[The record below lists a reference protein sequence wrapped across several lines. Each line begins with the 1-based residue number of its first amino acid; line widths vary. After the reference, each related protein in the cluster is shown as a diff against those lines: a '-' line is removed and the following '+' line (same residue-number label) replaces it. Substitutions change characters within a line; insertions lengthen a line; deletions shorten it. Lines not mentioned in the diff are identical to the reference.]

1 MMIIEEPKVT
11 KNSPR
16 KITSNSDYSA
26 THNKDDDDNHI
37 TESSAEDRKKDE
49 GINKDNHDSGM
60 ELEEDI
66 ETLEFNPDNNLAE
79 ELFYKCIRSWFKAK
93 QGKIYLHKGE
103 FLAIIDKFKKRIN
116 ADIDAY
122 VQLASEPE
130 TWDNYGNHINQRC
143 EVLIQAAGIQ
153 NEVQLINSEDFTAA
167 HLANRTINF
176 VNQEFLEKE
185 MNRLNTKKAN
195 LQRPQLL
202 QKAFD
207 SASQIKVGIQKNPFL
222 YTPFKKPGDDR
233 MILENDEDN
242 DRISM
247 FAPSMSLNP
256 NEFYIEPFNDNIQI
270 NTKKN
275 VSEETLQKFKKPK
288 NMKITKILGVI
299 RWATRGCT
307 KPKQDKMVMWSESK
321 TVLLAVTEGV
331 NENNEEKYY
340 MGPIMD
346 TLKYITSRMEINP
359 QQILKEIQ
367 DSFVK
372 EGTNQ
377 LCKNYETTSWKY
389 FPAKKAW
396 ENWTANTSKWMTIK
410 GFLSKEGI
418 DNEFSGQT
426 VSTIRREIQSFKP
439 IEKGN
444 IINFRREDQN
454 LKKIMEEA

>member
-1 MMIIEEPKVT
+1 
-11 KNSPR
+11 
-16 KITSNSDYSA
+16 
-26 THNKDDDDNHI
+26 
-37 TESSAEDRKKDE
+37 
-49 GINKDNHDSGM
+49 
-60 ELEEDI
+60 
-66 ETLEFNPDNNLAE
+66 
-79 ELFYKCIRSWFKAK
+79 
-93 QGKIYLHKGE
+93 
-103 FLAIIDKFKKRIN
+103 
-116 ADIDAY
+116 
-122 VQLASEPE
+122 
-130 TWDNYGNHINQRC
+130 
-143 EVLIQAAGIQ
+143 
-153 NEVQLINSEDFTAA
+153 
-167 HLANRTINF
+167 
-176 VNQEFLEKE
+176 
-185 MNRLNTKKAN
+185 
-195 LQRPQLL
+195 
-202 QKAFD
+202 
-207 SASQIKVGIQKNPFL
+207 
-222 YTPFKKPGDDR
+222 
-233 MILENDEDN
+233 
-242 DRISM
+242 
-247 FAPSMSLNP
+247 
-256 NEFYIEPFNDNIQI
+256 
-270 NTKKN
+270 
-275 VSEETLQKFKKPK
+275 
-288 NMKITKILGVI
+288 
-299 RWATRGCT
+299 
-307 KPKQDKMVMWSESK
+307 MWSESK
-321 TVLLAVTEGV
+321 TVLLAVTKGV